1 MKKILS
7 FLFVAVML
15 QACPPSAYAQ
25 TERTMTVDEL
35 FRLVETN
42 SRSLRV
48 AKSGVEAA
56 AHGVE
61 AAKSSRLPDIE
72 ASLTLTYN
80 GNVVM
85 MDRDF
90 TDATAFSSPHFG
102 NSFVLQAQQAIYTG
116 GALTAG
122 IRAAEIQRQMA
133 ENGVAATRGGQR
145 FIAVSQYLELLKADN
160 AIRVYESNIALTDKL
175 IEDIRAK
182 RSQGMAL
189 KNDITRYELQREEL
203 LLGLR
208 RMRDSRSIMNHQLC
222 NTLGLE
228 QGETIRPDTTLMTLS
243 PGESEHDWQTRAMLT
258 STEIRRAE
266 LSTMAAE
273 QQLKLAK
280 SELLPKL
287 SVVAMDNFSGP
298 YTYDIPPI
306 DNNFNV
312 WYVGVGVRYSL
323 SSLFKSDKR
332 VRQAGVALRESREA
346 QQQVAESVD
355 NRMNEAHTLY
365 LQAFA
370 DLTTRRKSAQL
381 ARENYEVVSHRYLN
395 GLALITDMTDASNV
409 RLSAEL
415 DETNARIAIVFAYYR
430 MKYVAGEMG
439 IINN

>member
-1 MKKILS
+1 MKKYLS
-7 FLFVAVML
+7 FLFAAVMF
-15 QACPPSAYAQ
+15 QTCPLPVSAQ
-25 TERTMTVDEL
+25 TERTMTIDEL
-35 FRLVETN
+35 FGLVETN

-56 AHGVE
+56 AHGVD
-61 AAKSSRLPDIE
+61 AAKSDRLPDID
-72 ASLTLTYN
+72 ASLSLSYN

-90 TDATAFSSPHFG
+90 SNATAFSSPHFG
-102 NSFVLQAQQAIYTG
+102 NSFVLQAQQVIYSG

-122 IRAAEIQRQMA
+122 VRTAEIQRQMA
-133 ENGVAATRGGQR
+133 ENGVDATRSSQR
-145 FIAVSQYLELLKADN
+145 FIAVSQYLELMKADN

-175 IEDIRAK
+175 IEDIKAK
-182 RSQGMAL
+182 RNQGMAL

-208 RMRDSRSIMNHQLC
+208 RMHDSRSIMNHQLC
-222 NTLGLE
+222 NTLGLP

-243 PGESEHDWQTRAMLT
+243 TDESEHDWQTRALLA
-258 STEIRRAE
+258 STEIRGAE
-266 LSTMAAE
+266 LSTKVAE

-306 DNNFNV
+306 DNNFNI

-323 SSLFKSDKR
+323 SSLFKSNKHI
-332 VRQAGVALRESREA
+332 RQANVALRESRET

-370 DLTTRRKSAQL
+370 DLKTRQKSAQL
-381 ARENYEVVSHRYLN
+381 ARENYEVVNNRYLN
-395 GLALITDMTDASNV
+395 DLALITDMTDASNI

-415 DETNARIAIVFAYYR
+415 DETNARIAIVFAYYK
-430 MKYVAGEMG
+430 MKYVAGE
-439 IINN
+439 I